1 VDVVGDIVAG
11 AASHYC
17 FDHTPFGGIVIP
29 TLRRAVSRTPKGAV
43 LSGPTGVLL
52 GSLQAVASSEAG
64 VRRVQ
69 ESPRPPYSGNYDA
82 LRFLPRT
89 GLEDRCRPN
98 DFFSSVIA

>member
-1 VDVVGDIVAG
+1 MDYSVDVVGDMVAG

-52 GSLQAVASSEAG
+52 QMSDIKLIPNAPYL
-64 VRRVQ
+64 RRCGCRLGQ
-69 ESPRPPYSGNYDA
+69 EPCA
-82 LRFLPRT
+82 KKI
-89 GLEDRCRPN
+89 LE
-98 DFFSSVIA
+98 VL